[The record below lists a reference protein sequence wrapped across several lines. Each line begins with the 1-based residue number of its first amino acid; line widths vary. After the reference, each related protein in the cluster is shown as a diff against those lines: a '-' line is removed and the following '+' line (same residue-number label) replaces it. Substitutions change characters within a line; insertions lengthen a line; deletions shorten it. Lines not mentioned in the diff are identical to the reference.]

1 MFLGFPAP
9 IEPDLVGHDRENEL
23 VRFVIQDI
31 FLSLSSFTQRWFLF
45 IEGFLKIRTTVTVFF
60 TDYSLKTIFLKP
72 AQKDCKYLSYDLSG
86 LMSLQ
91 SNIFSRFWSIRIIC
105 PLFYGWVNQKIR
117 EKQWWFYGISGWLLN
132 TYNVN
137 RARSARWW
145 SIGHLLVDLIKY
157 WNFGIRAY
165 TIFCKVSF
173 LTGQIQNALPSSYC
187 EYARNVGRC
196 MYWQT
201 IHELL
206 CLLSASSLPR
216 DTFTKRSLL
225 WCSSF
230 RVSRN
235 INIANATTS
244 SPHTIQV
251 QKVKTPS

>member
-1 MFLGFPAP
+1 MSESIRKSKENNDGL
-9 IEPDLVGHDRENEL
+9 ITDLVDQWTPKMSTEPA
-23 VRFVIQDI
+23 VAVD
-31 FLSLSSFTQRWFLF
+31 
-45 IEGFLKIRTTVTVFF
+45 
-60 TDYSLKTIFLKP
+60 DY
-72 AQKDCKYLSYDLSG
+72 
-86 LMSLQ
+86 
-91 SNIFSRFWSIRIIC
+91 
-105 PLFYGWVNQKIR
+105 
-117 EKQWWFYGISGWLLN
+117 
-132 TYNVN
+132 
-137 RARSARWW
+137 
-145 SIGHLLVDLIKY
+145 LLVDWIKY
-157 WNFGIRAY
+157 WNFVIREY
-165 TIFCKVSF
+165 TIYCKVLLLYIICTIYCKVSF

>member
-1 MFLGFPAP
+1 MMALLQIWLI
-9 IEPDLVGHDRENEL
+9 IEQLKC
-23 VRFVIQDI
+23 QQ
-31 FLSLSSFTQRWFLF
+31 STQWQVM
-45 IEGFLKIRTTVTVFF
+45 II
-60 TDYSLKTIFLKP
+60 
-72 AQKDCKYLSYDLSG
+72 YLT
-86 LMSLQ
+86 
-91 SNIFSRFWSIRIIC
+91 
-105 PLFYGWVNQKIR
+105 
-117 EKQWWFYGISGWLLN
+117 WLDWIN
-132 TYNVN
+132 
-137 RARSARWW
+137 
-145 SIGHLLVDLIKY
+145 Y
-157 WNFGIRAY
+157 WNFVICKY
-165 TIFCKVSF
+165 TIYCKVLLLYIICTIYCKVSF